1 MKGLHIIH
9 VNIRSIFLKID
20 LLRAWVTYNKPNVI
34 TVSETWL
41 TNAIKDNDVQINDYV
56 LYRAD
61 RGTRAGGVATY
72 VSSNLCSE
80 LVIPNEKPLHFECL
94 FIKIIFHANKHLIIG
109 NIYRPPDAPAES
121 TQCILSTINSIDHLN
136 EIIILG
142 DFNRNYLDRSSAKDR
157 NLFNSANL
165 TQLITE
171 PTRVDPVHLSKSL
184 LDWILV
190 SHPDRIIKSGVL
202 SDCFSDHSIIFCVW
216 KIKLPRLPPKF
227 IKVRQFKNMNN
238 ESFIC
243 DLIAI
248 NWNRFQ
254 LIPSVEDAWNFLYTE
269 LNKVID
275 RHAPWM
281 TIKIKGRHLPWINGE
296 LI

>member
-1 MKGLHIIH
+1 M
-9 VNIRSIFLKID
+9 
-20 LLRAWVTYNKPNVI
+20 
-34 TVSETWL
+34 
-41 TNAIKDNDVQINDYV
+41 
-56 LYRAD
+56 
-61 RGTRAGGVATY
+61 
-72 VSSNLCSE
+72 
-80 LVIPNEKPLHFECL
+80 
-94 FIKIIFHANKHLIIG
+94 
-109 NIYRPPDAPAES
+109 
-121 TQCILSTINSIDHLN
+121 
-136 EIIILG
+136 G